1 MSGKV
6 WLGEQETPSSCGA
19 ASLKYALCLMG
30 FSPRESQIRRLAHTT
45 WRGTSTRPLMA
56 AARRF
61 GLGPELRVFAE
72 DEWRLAWAWLR
83 AELSAGRLLILDVE
97 GFNHYVLAV
106 RTLGRRVVIIDPE
119 GATLRGRDY
128 AQIVLAGEARLKAS
142 WLSVERGKGSFR
154 GIALAPPAPR
164 SRGARRP
171 AGPRLSFGAAAL
183 RRAMTGRHWVLDEY
197 LVDAVEIATR
207 ARGAPGESR
216 PLARLVRRIGAGWLV
231 ARVAYWHEARPAAIA
246 MLKAHLEDIAVAA
259 EAMGLQVPSGA
270 VASVAVDVAALLGQ
284 MLNAED

>member
-1 MSGKV
+1 MRGKV

-30 FSPRESQIRRLAHTT
+30 FSSRESQIRRLAHTT
-45 WRGTSTRPLMA
+45 HRGTPTRPLMA
-56 AARRF
+56 TARRF
-61 GLGPELRVFAE
+61 GLGPELRVFGE
-72 DEWRLAWAWLR
+72 DAWRLARAWLR
-83 AELSAGRLLILDVE
+83 AELSAGHLLILNVE

-119 GATLRGRDY
+119 GATMRGRDY
-128 AQIVLAGEARLKAS
+128 AQIVLAGEARLKAW

-164 SRGARRP
+164 PRGARRP
-171 AGPRLSFGAAAL
+171 TGPRLSLGAAAL
-183 RRAMTGRHWVLDEY
+183 RRALGGRHWVLDEY
-197 LVDAVEIATR
+197 LLDAVEIATG
-207 ARGAPGESR
+207 ARGCPGASR
-216 PLARLVRRIGAGWLV
+216 PLARLVRGIGARWLV

-270 VASVAVDVAALLGQ
+270 VARVAVDVASILGR
-284 MLNAED
+284 MLEAED